1 MRSLRRADVRKVEVC
16 APPPQARLAVAR
28 AVSLCSALQR
38 WPVPALARAGA
49 GPYRRWPVPA
59 LARPVSDAVLLCGG
73 PTHASADLGNAVRQ
87 ADLVA
92 TDAHGAKPAKAA
104 GLAGAA
110 DASENRKS
118 ANAAATPS
126 RGDGVMTAVATD
138 ARLSKVGAAKLAISL
153 AAETTRADEAAAA
166 HFHARSNSISS
177 SGSTVG
183 SAAAH
188 LSPGGSLALA

>member
-1 MRSLRRADVRKVEVC
+1 M
-16 APPPQARLAVAR
+16 
-28 AVSLCSALQR
+28 
-38 WPVPALARAGA
+38 
-49 GPYRRWPVPA
+49 
-59 LARPVSDAVLLCGG
+59 
-73 PTHASADLGNAVRQ
+73 RQ

-126 RGDGVMTAVATD
+126 RGDDVMTAVATD

-166 HFHARSNSISS
+166 AHFHARSNSISS

-183 SAAAH
+183 SVC
-188 LSPGGSLALA
+188 GALEPCG